1 MIGIIVVVIITLIV
15 IPCLLALPTITID
28 TSAIIDGTFYGYIR
42 SALYFVP
49 VRTVAAIL
57 TITLALFILRVVIA
71 FVRTIWDV
79 LPLA

>member
-1 MIGIIVVVIITLIV
+1 MIALIV
-15 IPCLLALPTITID
+15 GAIIALIAVPCLLALPTITID
-28 TSAIIDGTFYGYIR
+28 TAAIIDGSFYGFVR
-42 SALYFVP
+42 AALYFIP

-57 TITLALFILRVVIA
+57 TISLALFILRVIIA